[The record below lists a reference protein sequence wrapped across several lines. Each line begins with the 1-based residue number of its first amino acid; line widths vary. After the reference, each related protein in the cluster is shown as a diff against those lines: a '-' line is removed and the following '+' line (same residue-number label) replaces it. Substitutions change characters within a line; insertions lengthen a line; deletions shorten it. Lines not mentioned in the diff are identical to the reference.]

1 MSSWWGGFAL
11 ASAAQQAS
19 VSAPVSNSH
28 LFWYGI
34 LLGLLALF
42 LPPWAKAVVFAVALI
57 ASGLFHTL
65 GKAHASGSVPI
76 LLVVAIGVVVG
87 LYFGRMRGLSQLGA
101 AEYLTRWRNVR
112 GVSRWL

>member
-1 MSSWWGGFAL
+1 VGGFVL
-11 ASAAQQAS
+11 ASLAQQAS
-19 VSAPVSNSH
+19 VSGSLSSSH
-28 LFWYGI
+28 AFWYGI

-42 LPPWAKAVVFAVALI
+42 LPPWAKAIVFVVALV

-87 LYFGRMRGLSQLGA
+87 MYFGRMRGLRQLGEA
-101 AEYLTRWRNVR
+101 DYRGRWRNVR